1 MKIGFIGAGK
11 IGTSMIKGLLHAK
24 VANSNIYV
32 FDGGRKSSQ
41 NVAKKYNLNL
51 VNDYSD
57 FNGCSVVIVAVGGS
71 AVSNIFKEL
80 GNKYQGIMLSTGGGD
95 LEKVNQES
103 PAATR
108 FAKIVPNTP
117 VQLDEGVTAISF
129 AKGEKQ
135 DTIDTVKSIFEKMGD
150 VYVVPDRLLGIYG
163 TVTGC
168 APAYVDMMI
177 EALSDAAVL
186 NGVKRDESY
195 PMIEKMILGT
205 VKLALANKKLPEE
218 LKDEVT
224 TPGGTT
230 IKGVT
235 KLEEAGFRNALIQAI
250 NASAN

>member
-1 MKIGFIGAGK
+1 
-11 IGTSMIKGLLHAK
+11 
-24 VANSNIYV
+24 
-32 FDGGRKSSQ
+32 
-41 NVAKKYNLNL
+41 
-51 VNDYSD
+51 
-57 FNGCSVVIVAVGGS
+57 
-71 AVSNIFKEL
+71 
-80 GNKYQGIMLSTGGGD
+80 MLSTGGGD

>member
-1 MKIGFIGAGK
+1 MKIGFIGTGK

-24 VANSNIYV
+24 VANQNIYV
-32 FDGGRKSSQ
+32 FDGGFKSSKD
-41 NVAKKYNLNL
+41 VAKKYNLKL
-51 VNDYSD
+51 INDYSD
-57 FNGCSVVIVAVGGS
+57 FSGCAVVIVAVGGP
-71 AVSNIFKEL
+71 AVPGILKEL

-103 PAATR
+103 PAKTR